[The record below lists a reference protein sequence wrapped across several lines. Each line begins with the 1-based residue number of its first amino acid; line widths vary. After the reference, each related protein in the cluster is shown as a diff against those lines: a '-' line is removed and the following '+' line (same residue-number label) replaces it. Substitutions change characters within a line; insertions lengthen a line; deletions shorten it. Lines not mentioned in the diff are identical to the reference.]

1 MSRPKRSQQRN
12 PGVLQL
18 ISCDCPDLYFL
29 LLTQRQL
36 EESIKCALLEDG
48 DTTNLKEK
56 ILYLYSV
63 TIEANRIL
71 GVFD

>member
-1 MSRPKRSQQRN
+1 MNYSSRAGSLSGN
-12 PGVLQL
+12 DYSGLHTA
-18 ISCDCPDLYFL
+18 LYFL

-36 EESIKCALLEDG
+36 EESIKCTLLEDG
-48 DTTNLKEK
+48 DTANLKEK

-71 GVFD
+71 GIFD

>member
-1 MSRPKRSQQRN
+1 MNYSSRAGSLSGN
-12 PGVLQL
+12 DLHTA
-18 ISCDCPDLYFL
+18 LYFL

-36 EESIKCALLEDG
+36 EESIKCTLLEDG
-48 DTTNLKEK
+48 DTANLKEK

-71 GVFD
+71 GIFD